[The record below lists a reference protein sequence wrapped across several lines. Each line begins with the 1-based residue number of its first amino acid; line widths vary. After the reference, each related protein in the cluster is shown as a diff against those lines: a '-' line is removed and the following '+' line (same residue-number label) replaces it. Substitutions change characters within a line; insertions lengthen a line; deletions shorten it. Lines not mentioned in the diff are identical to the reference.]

1 MRWRDMKRATSVA
14 LFNLTHMARRYG
26 HSLQPLPIAFVHCAG
41 HAACERAKFLQSN
54 TLYSKTFYKNA
65 KKIVLFITS

>member
-14 LFNLTHMARRYG
+14 LFNLPHMACRYG
-26 HSLQPLPIAFVHCAG
+26 HSLQSLPIAFVNCVG
-41 HAACERAKFLQSN
+41 HAVCEKAKFVQSN
-54 TLYSKTFYKNA
+54 TLYSKIFYKNA